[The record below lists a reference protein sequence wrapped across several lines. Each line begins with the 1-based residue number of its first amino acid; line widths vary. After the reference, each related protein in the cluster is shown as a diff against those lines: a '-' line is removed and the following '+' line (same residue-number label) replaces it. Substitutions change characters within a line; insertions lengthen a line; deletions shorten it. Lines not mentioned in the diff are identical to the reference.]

1 MNTRKSL
8 SLAGLCL
15 FALLIAISGGC
26 RKKVAPVAPPE
37 PPAPAPT
44 AKPTATI
51 SASPTTVQK
60 GKSSTL
66 SWTTT
71 NATNVAIDQGIGD
84 VSTNGSRSVSPSSS
98 ITYTLNA
105 RSAGGTATASARV
118 TVTTPPPPPARKPRD
133 PTVEELFSQKVKD
146 IYFNYDQSDVRDDS
160 RTALATTAQFLKQYP
175 NIRFTIEGHCDERG
189 TAEYNLAL
197 GERRALA
204 ARDYLIS
211 LGISEDRLR
220 TVSYGEEFPFAPG
233 QDEEAW
239 QLNRRAHFIVTAQ

>member
-44 AKPTATI
+44 LKPTATI
-51 SASPTTVQK
+51 SASPTTIQK

-66 SWTTT
+66 SWKTT
-71 NATNVAIDQGIGD
+71 NATNVAINQGIGD

-98 ITYTLNA
+98 TTYTINA
-105 RSAGGTATASARV
+105 RGAGGTATASARV
-118 TVTTPPPPPARKPRD
+118 TVTTPPPPPARKLRD

-146 IYFNYDQSDVRDDS
+146 IYFNYDQSDIRDDS
-160 RTALATTAQFLKQYP
+160 RTALAMTAQFLKQYP
-175 NIRFTIEGHCDERG
+175 NVRFTIEGHCDERG
-189 TAEYNLAL
+189 SGEYNLGL
-197 GERRALA
+197 GDRRANSTLS
-204 ARDYLIS
+204 YLSS
-211 LGISEDRLR
+211 LGVSSSRAQTI
-220 TVSYGEEFPFAPG
+220 SYGKEKPECR
-233 QDEEAW
+233 ESNEACW
-239 QLNRRAHFIVTAQ
+239 QRNRRAHFILNR